1 MITTASPL
9 AWRSP
14 AAMAISLPKLRLKE
28 MAVKPRIGGVELADA
43 GKRPVGR
50 TVVDEQHRPGEIAPV
65 EAIVQFRH
73 QRVEPRRLVE
83 DGDDKGDLGALR
95 NHGG

>member
-1 MITTASPL
+1 MITTASPS
-9 AWRSP
+9 ACRSP

-28 MAVKPRIGGVELADA
+28 MAANRGSAAFSVADA
-43 GKRPVGR
+43 GQRPIGR
-50 TVVDEQHRPGEIAPV
+50 AVVDEQHRPGEVAPV
-65 EAIVQFRH
+65 EAIVEFRH